1 MRPGRLPRRLWDAI
15 LIAAAALVAADA
27 SAATVTVTD
36 TGDTIAVDGV
46 VSLREAITSINNG
59 ANVNADVVAVGPY
72 GTNDQIVFNIP
83 GTGLHT
89 IGPASDLPMIT
100 KPVTIDGYTQPGSSP
115 NTLAIGNNAVFAID
129 LSGVNFSTACHGLQV
144 RADNTTIRGLA
155 IHFCGAPL
163 DIRSATGSKV
173 LGNFLGTDPTGSVI
187 DWPSIAYVLY
197 LENVTN
203 STIGGTA
210 PADRNLISGGAD
222 GGGIFINA
230 FAPSFSSGNVVQGN
244 YIGTNAAG
252 TAIPPNPGSQAQVVG
267 ILVGVNGTNNL
278 IGGAAAGAG
287 NLISGNLDNGVVL
300 GGSGNASNVVQ
311 GNRIGT
317 DATGTTPVPN
327 GTISNGGS
335 AISVS
340 GNNNI
345 IGGTAPGAGNVIANT
360 LGSCASCQG
369 HGSGVVVFVGTG
381 HTIRGNSIYSNGGLG
396 IDLKDDGVTANRNCN
411 AGFGPNNLQ
420 NFPVL
425 TSAFVAGTSTRVTG
439 TLNSKPSTTFQL
451 DFYSSAACD
460 PSGNGEGQTYLGSA
474 TVPTDAS
481 CNGSFDVTVPVAA
494 SAQGRVTATATD
506 PGGNTSEFSACI
518 PLGALLHTVTPCRVV
533 DTRGPAGPYGAPS
546 LAAGANRT
554 FVFAG
559 QCGISATA
567 LAVALNVVAV
577 LPTDGPG
584 FLTLW
589 PGGTP
594 QPLAATM
601 NYNLGKIRANNAI
614 IPLGSLGDLAV
625 HCGQGTGTVD
635 VVIDV
640 NGYFE

>member
-1 MRPGRLPRRLWDAI
+1 M
-15 LIAAAALVAADA
+15 LIAAAALAAADA
-27 SAATVTVTD
+27 SAATITVTG
-36 TGDTIAVDGV
+36 TGDAIAVDGAV
-46 VSLREAITSINNG
+46 TLREAITSINNG

-72 GTNDQIVFNIP
+72 GTNDQIAFNIP

-89 IGPASDLPMIT
+89 IAPASDLPMIT

-129 LSGVNFSTACHGLQV
+129 LSGVNFSAPCHGLQV
-144 RADNTTIRGLA
+144 RANNTTTRGLA

-163 DIRSATGSKV
+163 DIRGATGSRV

-252 TAIPPNPGSQAQVVG
+252 TAVPPNPGSQPQVVG

-278 IGGAAAGAG
+278 IGGTAAGAG

-317 DATGTTPVPN
+317 DATGTAPVPN
-327 GTISNGGS
+327 GSTLGNGSG
-335 AISVS
+335 ISVS
-340 GNNNI
+340 GDNNI

-360 LGSCASCQG
+360 LGSFARGGQG

-411 AGFGPNNLQ
+411 TGFGPNNLQ

-425 TSAFVAGTSTRVTG
+425 TSAVILGPNTRVTG
-439 TLNSKPSTTFQL
+439 TLNSKPSTTYTL
-451 DFYSSAACD
+451 DFYANDACD
-460 PSGNGEGQTYLGSA
+460 PTGYGQGKVYLGSA

-481 CNGSFDVTVPVAA
+481 CNGSFDVTLPVAP
-494 SAQGRVTATATD
+494 SPQSTLTATATD
-506 PGGNTSEFSACI
+506 PGGDTSEFSAC
-518 PLGALLHTVTPCRVV
+518 LSLAAQYYTVTPCRVA
-533 DTRGPAGPYGAPS
+533 DTRGPTGPYGGPA
-546 LAAGANRT
+546 LNANADRS
-554 FVFAG
+554 FVIVG
-559 QCGISATA
+559 QCGIPATA
-567 LAVALNVVAV
+567 RAVAYNFTVTQ
-577 LPTDGPG
+577 PTALGDVRMVPAGIA
-584 FLTLW
+584 L
-589 PGGTP
+589 
-594 QPLAATM
+594 PLASTLNWRAGQT
-601 NYNLGKIRANNAI
+601 RANNAI
-614 IPLGSLGDLAV
+614 VPLPPTGDINAHV
-625 HCGQGTGTVD
+625 DQVSGTVQLLID
-635 VVIDV
+635 VV
-640 NGYFE
+640 GYFQ